1 MRHPNDL
8 KFIRVKIYIAPQMIY
23 SEKWCCCSGMHLH
36 NCIFTLPILMCDF
49 CLPTL
54 LWFESTTWNSNHK
67 RNWIEWTWK
76 YHMSAYYKKWKEKY
90 VWEVRKIDSCFYL
103 YSSIWSPMIV
113 FFRVSAVFISVSSFM
128 KFLILNKLN
137 NWV

>member
-1 MRHPNDL
+1 MLPL
-8 KFIRVKIYIAPQMIY
+8 KWFILKNGAVALECTCIIA
-23 SEKWCCCSGMHLH
+23 CV
-36 NCIFTLPILMCDF
+36 IFVSWLYFGLKARPEIQII
-49 CLPTL
+49 
-54 LWFESTTWNSNHK
+54 NG
-67 RNWIEWTWK
+67 IEWTWK